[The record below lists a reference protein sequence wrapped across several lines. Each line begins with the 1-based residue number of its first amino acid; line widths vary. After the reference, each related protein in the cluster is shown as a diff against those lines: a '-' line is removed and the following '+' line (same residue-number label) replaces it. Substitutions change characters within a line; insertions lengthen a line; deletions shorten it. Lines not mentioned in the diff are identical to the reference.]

1 MGLNSKALEAKTENM
16 ATGFT
21 EFKGFKFQK
30 VYARP
35 TQRKERK
42 YNFLKFS
49 LDIYEE
55 SLRLYLELV
64 DKISNYVWK

>member
-1 MGLNSKALEAKTENM
+1 MGLNSKALEAKTGNM

-35 TQRKERK
+35 TQRKEVQ
-42 YNFLKFS
+42 FFE
-49 LDIYEE
+49 IFIG
-55 SLRLYLELV
+55 YL
-64 DKISNYVWK
+64 